1 MITVAILDDEQQSL
15 RRTHSLVEQSMPTGI
30 ESTIFEVSSPT
41 ELAALAS
48 SMQIDILVADIVM
61 PDDQPS
67 GIDAVEQL
75 FPEQCDTQ
83 IIYMSGYLE
92 QAPEVYRTP
101 HVYFLMKPIDTERL
115 REALERACTTLQK
128 TRPPM
133 LRIKSGHHDRLINTA
148 SISYIESNL
157 HKATVHSRTG
167 NYVTY
172 VRLDDLQQQ
181 LPASFTRCHR
191 SFLVNLAYVT
201 SLEDNELVLHDGT
214 AIPISRRRA
223 RQVQRDML
231 AYLSSQG

>member
-15 RRTHSLVEQSMPTGI
+15 RRMHSLVEQNLPADI

-41 ELAALAS
+41 ELAEIAS
-48 SMQIDILVADIVM
+48 STQVDILVADVVM
-61 PDDQPS
+61 PDGQPS
-67 GIDAVEQL
+67 GIDTVEQL
-75 FPEQCDTQ
+75 FPERCDTQ

-101 HVYFLMKPIDTERL
+101 HVYFLMKPIDIEKL
-115 REALERACTTLQK
+115 REALARACTSLQK

-133 LRIKSGHHDRLINTA
+133 LQIKSGHHDRLINIA

-157 HKATVHSRTG
+157 HKATVHCRTG

-181 LPASFTRCHR
+181 LPASFSRCHR
-191 SFLVNLAYVT
+191 SFLVNLAYVA
-201 SLEDNELVLHDGT
+201 SLEDNELMLHDGT
-214 AIPISRRRA
+214 VIPISRRRA
-223 RQVQRDML
+223 RQVQRDLL
-231 AYLSSQG
+231 AYLSSKG